1 MYGGHADTIFWQAV
15 FRWLHV
21 IFGIMWIGL
30 LWYFNFVQTRM
41 MPQIPAELRPAVSK
55 YIAPEALFWFRWAAA
70 FTLLMGI
77 ILAWSRGFLIQAYT
91 LGATEGFANKG
102 HILIGVGMWLGTIM
116 AFNVWV
122 FIWPNQKKVLGLVEA
137 DDARQGGG
145 RPDRRAGLAHQ
156 HLAVDPHAGR
166 DDHAADA
173 DRLAERPFRTTS
185 TRRFGGPTPTGG
197 SPAASSPTRRRA
209 PTWSRSTPSTMSW
222 RAWPRVAREPL
233 VAGDS
238 PDLVARGA
246 GRDLPAAARSGAT
259 PSPRRLRPRSGGG
272 ACRSAPLEG
281 MIEARYE
288 AIDGPPADEAAQLAR
303 IDRTAGA
310 VMRLAVAVLAPGAAD
325 SPADRTGRRGPGR

>member
-1 MYGGHADTIFWQAV
+1 MAAFLGNLRNVVIVSFVLALIFIAAYFSVYGGHADQIFWQAV

-91 LGATEGFANKG
+91 LGATEGFADKG

-137 DDARQGGG
+137 DDA
-145 RPDRRAGLAHQ
+145 AKA
-156 HLAVDPHAGR
+156 AAGR
-166 DDHAADA
+166 IA
-173 DRLAERPFRTTS
+173 
-185 TRRFGGPTPTGG
+185 GQ
-197 SPAASSPTRRRA
+197 ASRINTLLSIP
-209 PTWSRSTPSTMSW
+209 M
-222 RAWPRVAREPL
+222 L
-233 VAGDS
+233 VAMTMQQTLIG
-238 PDLVARGA
+238 
-246 GRDLPAAARSGAT
+246 
-259 PSPRRLRPRSGGG
+259 
-272 ACRSAPLEG
+272 
-281 MIEARYE
+281 
-288 AIDGPPADEAAQLAR
+288 
-303 IDRTAGA
+303 
-310 VMRLAVAVLAPGAAD
+310 
-325 SPADRTGRRGPGR
+325 